1 MPISYD
7 NWKTMSDPRLDEVND
22 YVDTDELKERKK
34 EKQLN
39 KEKL

>member
-7 NWKTMSDPRLDEVND
+7 NWKTMSDPRLDIDEGEID
-22 YVDTDELKERKK
+22 MDELKERKK
-34 EKQLN
+34 EEELN